1 MNQWSCIPWWVHQKA
16 NSLEYILS
24 CQLYKII
31 TIHTQIEL
39 IESVYIAID
48 TNLILENYVMY
59 LYINWIL

>member
-1 MNQWSCIPWWVHQKA
+1 M
-16 NSLEYILS
+16 
-24 CQLYKII
+24 I